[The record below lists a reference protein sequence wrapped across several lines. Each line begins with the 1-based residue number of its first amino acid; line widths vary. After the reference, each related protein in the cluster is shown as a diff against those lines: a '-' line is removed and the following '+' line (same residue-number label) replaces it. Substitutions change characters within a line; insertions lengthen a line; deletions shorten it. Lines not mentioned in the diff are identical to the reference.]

1 MTVRRNKRKGSR
13 GHQWFCDITIDSR
26 RVQRVIKGA
35 RTRAQALKAE
45 AAIRTRLFEK
55 KYGLVERAECRFDKF
70 IEAIFLPSKKLKK
83 SYSSIVSITKAL
95 TGFFGKRLLSDIDSD
110 LIEKYKQTRIEEKTY
125 RGTKRSPLRVN
136 KELQV
141 LSSVF
146 TLALEKELTKTRP
159 KVTPFQA
166 SSERERYLTPD
177 EETRLLAALDEQQW
191 LKNIVVMALNT
202 GMRRGEIFSL
212 QWFDVN
218 FERGAIH
225 VRQTKSGKDRLVPMN
240 STVQAMLESLPK
252 SSGYVFPSPRTGGR
266 LIDIKIG
273 FMRAVAVAKLT
284 NFRFHDLRHTAAT
297 RMAAGGADAFT
308 LCSIFGWSDI
318 RMALRYTHAMNDAKR
333 QAVEN
338 MAGKKNS
345 GGKSVTKAKRQAR
358 QPAVKR

>member
-1 MTVRRNKRKGSR
+1 
-13 GHQWFCDITIDSR
+13 
-26 RVQRVIKGA
+26 
-35 RTRAQALKAE
+35 
-45 AAIRTRLFEK
+45 
-55 KYGLVERAECRFDKF
+55 
-70 IEAIFLPSKKLKK
+70 
-83 SYSSIVSITKAL
+83 
-95 TGFFGKRLLSDIDSD
+95 
-110 LIEKYKQTRIEEKTY
+110 
-125 RGTKRSPLRVN
+125 
-136 KELQV
+136 
-141 LSSVF
+141 
-146 TLALEKELTKTRP
+146 
-159 KVTPFQA
+159 
-166 SSERERYLTPD
+166 
-177 EETRLLAALDEQQW
+177 
-191 LKNIVVMALNT
+191 
-202 GMRRGEIFSL
+202 MRRGEIFSL